1 MKASELKAQLD
12 LVDAGSGT
20 EAQKK
25 AAKKAVYAV
34 AAVQAL
40 IALGFLAWIIQAV
53 VRTIVSS

>member
-25 AAKKAVYAV
+25 SAKKVVYAI
-34 AAVQAL
+34 AAVQAF
-40 IALGFLAWIIQAV
+40 IALGFLVWIIQAV
-53 VRTIVSS
+53 VRTIASS